1 MAEYLGVTAL
11 LASDVVRAVFSTDV
25 GRWLYFCFI
34 LVLMCRLFVY
44 AKRGG
49 RRR

>member
-1 MAEYLGVTAL
+1 MTAYLGVIAL
-11 LASDVVRAVFSTDV
+11 VVSDTVRALFSVDV
-25 GRWLYFCFI
+25 GRWFYFCFI